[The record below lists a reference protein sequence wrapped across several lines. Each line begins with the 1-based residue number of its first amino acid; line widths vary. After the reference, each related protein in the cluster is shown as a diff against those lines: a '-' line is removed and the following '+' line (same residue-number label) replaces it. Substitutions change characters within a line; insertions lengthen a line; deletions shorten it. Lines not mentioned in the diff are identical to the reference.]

1 MRAQR
6 ISTFVTASVLSLTMA
21 KSVAA
26 QSGSAEAAEL
36 FKQGRTALQAK
47 DYATAC
53 PKFAAS
59 LNLER
64 AVGTLIS
71 LADCEQVTGKLAS
84 ARQHWQEA
92 ADFADASRDAL
103 HRGDYARKKFA
114 EIDRRVP
121 KLIVHLASG
130 APKDTAVR
138 RDSVDLG
145 ATSFDAPLP
154 VDPGAHS
161 IVASASN
168 HEPKTFTVELKEG
181 EQKTVEVS
189 PGSETSAAAAP
200 IATPLAA
207 PGPSSASP
215 APETPAQSSSALRTV
230 GLVTAGV
237 GVVGLGVGAVFGLQA
252 ISKKNDANCTSGKVC
267 PSEDAANKFRDATS
281 AGNLSTVFFVAG
293 GGLAVVGLTLFF
305 VAPKE
310 SASPSAR
317 ITPTVGMG
325 NMGMTVNGTW

>member
-1 MRAQR
+1 
-6 ISTFVTASVLSLTMA
+6 MA
-21 KSVAA
+21 KHQNLAMAPTKV
-26 QSGSAEAAEL
+26 SGQCGRLKCCLVYEDATYVEAAE
-36 FKQGRTALQAK
+36 AL
-47 DYATAC
+47 
-53 PKFAAS
+53 PKIGK
-59 LNLER
+59 R
-64 AVGTLIS
+64 VGTPDGVGRVGDLDV
-71 LADCEQVTGKLAS
+71 L
-84 ARQHWQEA
+84 
-92 ADFADASRDAL
+92 
-103 HRGDYARKKFA
+103 RG
-114 EIDRRVP
+114 RVR
-121 KLIVHLASG
+121 VY
-130 APKDTAVR
+130 
-138 RDSVDLG
+138 
-145 ATSFDAPLP
+145 FDGQP
-154 VDPGAHS
+154 
-161 IVASASN
+161 
-168 HEPKTFTVELKEG
+168 PKTFTVELKEG